1 MDNRRNNGGNSTKAV
16 REDDKRLLTKT
27 ELQDTYENLK
37 PHLPEAIT
45 QLEKAIK
52 AGERWAVELFFKF
65 FFSLP
70 KSSTD
75 ITSGGEKIQTNIIH
89 LGNGIKPDEV
99 TD

>member
-1 MDNRRNNGGNSTKAV
+1 MDKRKNNGGNSTKAV

-27 ELQDTYENLK
+27 EMQDVYENLK
-37 PHLPEAIT
+37 PHLPEAIL

-52 AGERWAVELFFKF
+52 AGERWSVELFFKY

-70 KSSTD
+70 KSSHD
-75 ITSGGEKIQTNIIH
+75 LTSGGDKIQTNIIH
-89 LGNGIKPDEV
+89 LGNGINPNEA

>member
-1 MDNRRNNGGNSTKAV
+1 MDKRKNNGGNSTKAV
-16 REDDKRLLTKT
+16 RPDDKRLLTKS
-27 ELQDTYENLK
+27 ELQDAYENLK
-37 PHLPEAIT
+37 PLLPESLK

-70 KSSTD
+70 KSTTD
-75 ITSGGEKIQTNIIH
+75 ITSGGEKIQTNVIH
-89 LGNGIKPDEV
+89 LGNGINPDEV